1 MANAYG
7 KLLADI
13 MYKDTCTISRQMAT
27 TDDIGAD
34 VYELTA
40 VYSDVPCR
48 LGQTGQS
55 ASTNGTETDSTFT
68 LSDRLR
74 LCLSPEY
81 DVKPNDIISISHEGQ
96 SFIMRADTPFKYMT
110 HQEIKLLKDGEA

>member
-1 MANAYG
+1 MVNSYG

-40 VYSDVPCR
+40 VYSDVPCK
-48 LGQTGQS
+48 LGQNNQS
-55 ASTNGTETDSTFT
+55 STNGTETDSTFT

-96 SFIMRADTPFKYMT
+96 LFVMRADTSFKYMT